1 MKGIQGLILAIGL
14 GVVGALLNLAY
25 LHNRSSDEKN
35 INFIGIAS
43 DATIN
48 RGEVLRED
56 QLVPVGIPERW
67 VGNLRDFALLYD
79 TRQTVIGSPAWRTIV
94 GKTLLLAEDLKT
106 PPQELKLGENE
117 RAMWIPVDTRGFVPS
132 LVLPGDTVSFI
143 ASRSQMGA
151 PTPAKPPE
159 QPGADGAGN
168 ELASAP
174 TGPTEI
180 IGPFT
185 ILSLG
190 NRLGSPEVMRAAK
203 IPQVQEN
210 VMTIAVK
217 VIKVK
222 KNPDDPK
229 SPEYEELEEKAAT
242 LWKVLQATNFRQV
255 GVLLHERKTNKP

>member
-1 MKGIQGLILAIGL
+1 MKGVQGLILAIGL
-14 GVVGALLNLAY
+14 GVAGALFNWAY
-25 LHNRSSDEKN
+25 LYNSSRDVEK
-35 INFIGIAS
+35 INFIGIKPG
-43 DATIN
+43 ATIN

-67 VGNLRDFALLYD
+67 VGNLKDFALLWD
-79 TRQTVIGSPAWRTIV
+79 TRQTVIGSPVWRTI
-94 GKTLLLAEDLKT
+94 GGETLLLAEDLKT

-159 QPGADGAGN
+159 QPADGAGN